1 MCKFNIYEK
10 GIWIF
15 DFGIMVRKLSLWDWS
30 RWVCKKLLI
39 YLMEVEMIKWL
50 FVYRS

>member
-1 MCKFNIYEK
+1 MRKEFGFLIC
-10 GIWIF
+10 
-15 DFGIMVRKLSLWDWS
+15 GIMVRKLSLWDWS